1 MQKSKN
7 TLNKSSTQIQKTI
20 DDRRKSRRRVIGS
33 IVLLCVALAALL
45 NVTAHV
51 KPIPIN
57 PDVVEVKDASASAP
71 LANLKANAS
80 GTQLVNASSPITD
93 SIESTKSSVVNSPI
107 IVSNK
112 APESGNT
119 GFKAGIVTHQKKNS
133 SAVINTTKH
142 TTKPIASKTI
152 ATVAKVVTT
161 KKAAAIN
168 PADILDDI
176 SDAPSSTETVTSN
189 PAPKINKE
197 TQSTG
202 SGKSY
207 IQFAALSSPEKADSF
222 KQTLASKGINA
233 SVQPITTNKGT
244 LYRLRAGPFN
254 TQDAKAKLKQ
264 ISAEGYSG
272 IVTSN

>member
-57 PDVVEVKDASASAP
+57 PDVVEVKDANASAP
-71 LANLKANAS
+71 STNLKTNAS
-80 GTQLVNASSPITD
+80 GTPLVNASATITNAMESSQPIANPAA
-93 SIESTKSSVVNSPI
+93 IL
-107 IVSNK
+107 SN
-112 APESGNT
+112 APESNNNS
-119 GFKAGIVTHQKKNS
+119 GFKAGVVTHQKKNS
-133 SAVINTTKH
+133 SSIVVTKLI
-142 TTKPIASKTI
+142 TKPTASKIVT
-152 ATVAKVVTT
+152 TVAKVVTT
-161 KKAAAIN
+161 KKSAVIN

-176 SDAPSSTETVTSN
+176 SDAPSTTEPAATSTTTPKVT
-189 PAPKINKE
+189 KE
-197 TQSTG
+197 TQNN
-202 SGKSY
+202 GKSY
-207 IQFAALSSPEKADSF
+207 IQFAALSSQEKADNF
-222 KQTLASKGINA
+222 KQVLANKGINA
-233 SVQPITTNKGT
+233 SVQPISTSKGI

-272 IVTSN
+272 IVTGN

>member
-57 PDVVEVKDASASAP
+57 PDVVEVKDANASAP
-71 LANLKANAS
+71 LTNLKTNAS
-80 GTQLVNASSPITD
+80 GTPLVNASAPITNA
-93 SIESTKSSVVNSPI
+93 IESSQPI
-107 IVSNK
+107 ANPAAILSN
-112 APESGNT
+112 APESNNNS
-119 GFKAGIVTHQKKNS
+119 GFKAGVVTHQKKNS
-133 SAVINTTKH
+133 SSTIV
-142 TTKPIASKTI
+142 TKPNASKVVT
-152 ATVAKVVTT
+152 TVAKVVAP

-176 SDAPSSTETVTSN
+176 SDAPSSIAPAATSPTTPKVT
-189 PAPKINKE
+189 KE
-197 TQSTG
+197 TQSN
-202 SGKSY
+202 GKSY
-207 IQFAALSSPEKADSF
+207 IQFAALSSQEKADNF
-222 KQTLASKGINA
+222 KQILASKGINA
-233 SVQPITTNKGT
+233 SVQPISTSKGT

-272 IVTSN
+272 IVTGN